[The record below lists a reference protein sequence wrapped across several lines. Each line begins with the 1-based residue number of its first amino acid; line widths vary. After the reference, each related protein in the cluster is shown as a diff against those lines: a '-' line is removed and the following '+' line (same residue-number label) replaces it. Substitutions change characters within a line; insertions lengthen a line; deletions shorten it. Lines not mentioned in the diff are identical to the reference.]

1 MTMATEEFS
10 PLTLAEI
17 TAATAREKESKVDQ
31 VWSERIATLGIGGGF
46 LIKRTEA
53 ETQRAIK
60 TRINRAAEASGRKLT
75 WYPQSG
81 TLADGKPASYVVKV
95 TAITVVQN
103 GQNGTS
109 QAQQTTEG
117 QNTADTASEDNAPAG
132 PRRARP

>member
-1 MTMATEEFS
+1 MTTTEEFS

-17 TAATAREKESKVDQ
+17 TAATAKEKENKVDA
-31 VWSERIATLGIGGGF
+31 VWSERISTLNIGGGF

-81 TLADGKPASYVVKV
+81 TLADGKPSSYVVKV
-95 TAITVVQN
+95 TAINVVQN

-109 QAQQTTEG
+109 QAQQPSEPAETPTE
-117 QNTADTASEDNAPAG
+117 ASEENAPVG

>member
-1 MTMATEEFS
+1 MTDEFS

-17 TAATAREKESKVDQ
+17 TDATAKAKVDKVDH
-31 VWSERIATLGIGGGF
+31 VWEGRIATLAIGGGF

-81 TLADGKPASYVVKV
+81 TLADGKPSSYVVKV

-103 GQNGTS
+103 AQNGTV
-109 QAQQTTEG
+109 QAQQTTDSE
-117 QNTADTASEDNAPAG
+117 NTATDESEETTPVG
-132 PRRARP
+132 PRRNR